1 MVTIAGLSL
10 NRSTAEASSSGT
22 VAKDIFGDPEGR
34 VRGWNA
40 AVHRRL
46 QKDLSQLVDGYPIAK
61 GAAQVQLQLFRS
73 IEGHRHRH
81 ADAASGAPVETGARP
96 DLAPGV
102 AGDQVLKVAGQG
114 RRAGLGAIDMVIA
127 KNVAADFHP
136 ALAPLV
142 VACVPPSLP
151 GRVRVG
157 GLHVVCSR

>member
-10 NRSTAEASSSGT
+10 NRSTAEASRSGT

-34 VRGWNA
+34 VRSWNA

-46 QKDLSQLVDGYPIAK
+46 QKDLSQLVDRYPIAK
-61 GAAQVQLQLFRS
+61 RAAQMQCQLFGS
-73 IEGHRHRH
+73 VKGHGHRHR
-81 ADAASGAPVETGARP
+81 DAASGSAVETRARP

-102 AGDQVLKVAGQG
+102 AGDQVLKIPGQG
-114 RRAGLGAIDMVIA
+114 RGAGLGAIDMVIA

-142 VACVPPSLP
+142 VACVPLP
-151 GRVRVG
+151 LRGRVRVG
-157 GLHVVCSR
+157 CLHVACSR